1 MASIAGMSNASLD
14 QDSSTTAPQ
23 DSWPLALVTGA
34 SRGIGRAIAEDL
46 ARDHRLILCCSS
58 EKSAAGLREAFP
70 HARVIAADLSDPAG
84 LSSIFSQDAIPERL
98 DLLVHSAGVTGH
110 EPIGEAPLE
119 MWRKVLDVN
128 VIAVAELTRLLLP
141 ALRAAKG
148 MVVAIN
154 SGAGHNSGPGYG
166 PYAASKFALK
176 AITDAL
182 REEER
187 GVVRVSSIHPGKV
200 DSDMQ
205 RELQA
210 HAGNEDYDPMV
221 YVQPEDIVAAVRL
234 ATQMTDA
241 ACMETVSVRPVIK

>member
-1 MASIAGMSNASLD
+1 MVSMDNAALN
-14 QDSSTTAPQ
+14 QDHST
-23 DSWPLALVTGA
+23 SGNSGNRPLALITGA

-58 EKSAAGLREAFP
+58 ETSAHSLREDFP
-70 HARVIAADLSDPAG
+70 DAQVVAVDLSDPAA
-84 LSSIFSQDAIPERL
+84 LAEAFSSDVAPQRL

-110 EPIGEAPLE
+110 APIAEAPLQ
-119 MWRKVLDVN
+119 MWREVLDVN

-141 ALRAAKG
+141 ALREARG
-148 MVVAIN
+148 MVIAIN

-187 GVVRVSSIHPGKV
+187 GRVRVSSVHPGKV

-210 HAGNEDYDPMV
+210 QAGNDSYDPGV
-221 YVQPEDIVAAVRL
+221 YVRAEDIAAAVRL
-234 ATQMTDA
+234 AAEMGPA
-241 ACMETVSVRPVIK
+241 ACLETVSVRPVVK